1 LSVTTQW
8 QSDDRMQ
15 LQLMAMTCVV
25 LMVQAMAR
33 VHRLGQSKTVHVYRL
48 VSGGTAEERVVQRA
62 QKKLYLS
69 ETVNRGVTNGGET
82 TKLSGVELLSMIQF
96 GAAAVFAGGNREPT
110 DEELDAICDRSRKKE
125 DGLGALNGGQQF
137 SASTFDATIAPGE
150 FKRQLAIEH
159 FAFLNL
165 DSASSTRHPA

>member
-1 LSVTTQW
+1 
-8 QSDDRMQ
+8 MQ

-96 GAAAVFAGGNREPT
+96 GAAAVFAVSRNNFEFTIPRRLKHSAPSP
-110 DEELDAICDRSRKKE
+110 CDFILKRSTH
-125 DGLGALNGGQQF
+125 LGPRFL
-137 SASTFDATIAPGE
+137 PLE
-150 FKRQLAIEH
+150 FFCI
-159 FAFLNL
+159 F
-165 DSASSTRHPA
+165 

>member
-1 LSVTTQW
+1 
-8 QSDDRMQ
+8 MQ
-15 LQLMAMTCVV
+15 LQLMAMTCVA

-96 GAAAVFAGGNREPT
+96 GAAAVFAVSRNNFEF
-110 DEELDAICDRSRKKE
+110 AIPRRLKH
-125 DGLGALNGGQQF
+125 
-137 SASTFDATIAPGE
+137 SAPSPFDFISKTQHTPWPS
-150 FKRQLAIEH
+150 L
-159 FAFLNL
+159 
-165 DSASSTRHPA
+165 SPS